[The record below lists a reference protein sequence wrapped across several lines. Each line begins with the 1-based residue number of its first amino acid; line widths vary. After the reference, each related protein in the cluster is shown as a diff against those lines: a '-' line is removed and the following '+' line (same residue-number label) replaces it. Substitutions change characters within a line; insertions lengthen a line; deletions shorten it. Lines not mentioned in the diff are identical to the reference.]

1 MDVNKV
7 SPGQRIAAIAGA
19 LLFIDLW
26 MSWYSVNIPG
36 NLGKFA
42 DISGID
48 TTATAWQAFSWT
60 DIFLAITALV
70 AIAGAVMAA
79 NSIANPLPIGWAQLT
94 AGLGGV
100 FTLVTLYR
108 IVNQPGPNKLI
119 NVEWG
124 AYVGLILVATV
135 AYGGWRA
142 VNEETTTPAAAAPPP
157 PPPAPATPAV

>member
-7 SPGQRIAAIAGA
+7 SHGQRIAAIAGA

-42 DISGID
+42 DLSGID
-48 TTATAWQAFSWT
+48 TTASAWQAFSWT

-79 NSIANPLPIGWAQLT
+79 NAMTNPLPIGWAQLT
-94 AGLGGV
+94 AGLGGIM
-100 FTLVTLYR
+100 TLLVLYR
-108 IVNQPGPNKLI
+108 IVNQPGPNKLV

-124 AYVGLILVATV
+124 AYVGLILVALV

-142 VNEETTTPAAAAPPP
+142 ESDTPATPVTPAAP
-157 PPPAPATPAV
+157 PPPAPAGPTV